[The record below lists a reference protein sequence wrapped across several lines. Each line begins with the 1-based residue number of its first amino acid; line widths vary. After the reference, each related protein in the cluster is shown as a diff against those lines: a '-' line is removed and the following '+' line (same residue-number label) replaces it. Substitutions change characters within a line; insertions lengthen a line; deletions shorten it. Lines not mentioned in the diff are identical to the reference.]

1 MGQNS
6 KWSRS
11 GTARY
16 KGVEQFSSEGWSGAH
31 FILESHIIEK
41 IIFVKKGNQ
50 FYYKRINENPAVFED
65 LCSSHE

>member
-31 FILESHIIEK
+31 FILESDIIEK

-50 FYYKRINENPAVFED
+50 LYYKRIYENAAVFED

>member
-1 MGQNS
+1 M
-6 KWSRS
+6 
-11 GTARY
+11 
-16 KGVEQFSSEGWSGAH
+16 EQFSSEGWSGAH

-50 FYYKRINENPAVFED
+50 FYYKRINENAAVFED